1 MCFGSLQTG
10 MSLIK
15 RAFLSF
21 GCSPRGT
28 ITSSTTNP
36 CQELAQPD
44 TNSECTLH
52 RGLVLHQKLQ
62 GQDEIQGQSID

>member
-15 RAFLSF
+15 GAFLSLEF
-21 GCSPRGT
+21 SPRGT
-28 ITSSTTNP
+28 TTPSPPYP

-44 TNSECTLH
+44 TNSE
-52 RGLVLHQKLQ
+52 
-62 GQDEIQGQSID
+62 